1 MGEKKH
7 LFHKVTACFCDIL
20 AQQIVPA
27 LRLCFTASHTDSH
40 MESGISLAV
49 AGKAADASPH
59 TDRCGCTSTA
69 LGESQLLP
77 FFPVSCIAELQFSS
91 FL

>member
-1 MGEKKH
+1 MDEKKP
-7 LFHKVTACFCDIL
+7 LFRQVTACFYDIL
-20 AQQIVPA
+20 GQQIFPA
-27 LRLCFTASHTDSH
+27 LLLCFTAACTGSH

-59 TDRCGCTSTA
+59 TDPCGCASAA
-69 LGESQLLP
+69 LGGSQLLP
-77 FFPVSCIAELQFSS
+77 YYSCIAELQLSS